1 MAQQITSINLKLFA
15 ISLHEVMSI
24 TTYTNIFIVIL
35 YIQDWVSIR
44 AKNFEQKIRTFKKLF
59 ALFQASV
66 GLHTGKTSNNIF
78 IFNLFQSSL
87 TGDMII

>member
-44 AKNFEQKIRTFKKLF
+44 ATTLNRKLE
-59 ALFQASV
+59 LSKSC
-66 GLHTGKTSNNIF
+66 LHF
-78 IFNLFQSSL
+78 FRLV
-87 TGDMII
+87 